1 MPQQLGQFLGG
12 DLGEQVREAE
22 VPLTSEAVGVSKRQ
36 GEHDAGDELVRAF
49 IAEAELTTDA
59 VDSVG
64 VGEESRLRYGL
75 VGKPGCFLLPLYER
89 LPVQA
94 GVGFSALGL
103 EGGTREGGLE
113 AGVERDRRTY

>member
-12 DLGEQVREAE
+12 DLGEHFCEAE
-22 VPLTSEAVGVSKRQ
+22 VTLISEAVGVSKSQ

-49 IAEAELTTDA
+49 RAEAELTTDA

-75 VGKPGCFLLPLYER
+75 VGKPGCFLLPLHEG

-103 EGGTREGGLE
+103 EGGAREGGLE
-113 AGVERDRRTY
+113 AGG